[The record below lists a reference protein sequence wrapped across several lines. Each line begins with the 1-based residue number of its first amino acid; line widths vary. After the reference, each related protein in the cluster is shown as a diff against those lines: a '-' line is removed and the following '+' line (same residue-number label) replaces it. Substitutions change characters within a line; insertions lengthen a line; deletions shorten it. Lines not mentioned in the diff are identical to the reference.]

1 MTHPNGIHHFAICT
15 ADMKRQIEF
24 FSDVLGMEL
33 VALYWMHG
41 VPDTWHGF
49 LKLNEQCSIALVQG
63 PQMAGIATE
72 IGKTHSGNAGA
83 PSAPGTLQH
92 IAFNVDTLA
101 QLLTMRDRI
110 RSYGVHVFGHIDH
123 GFCKSIYFAGPEN
136 LSLEISTSEGQAIN
150 PAAWIDPEVVRM
162 AGIGAD
168 ELARFKSPRP
178 FARPAQPVP
187 QPAAN
192 SPGPRLVYPEKT
204 YARMLAMSDE
214 ARLAAAS
221 ETEPPVKPAPV
232 TPCAW

>member
-24 FSDVLGMEL
+24 FSEVLGMEL

-41 VPDTWHGF
+41 VANTWHGF
-49 LKLNEQCSIALVQG
+49 LKLNDQCSIALVQG
-63 PQMAGIATE
+63 PQMAGIPAE
-72 IGKTHSGNAGA
+72 MGRTHSGNAGA

-92 IAFNVDTLA
+92 IAFNVDTLE

-110 RSYGVHVFGHIDH
+110 RSHGIHVFGHIDH
-123 GFCKSIYFAGPEN
+123 GFCKSIYFAGPEH
-136 LSLEISTSEGQAIN
+136 LSLEVSTSEGQAID
-150 PAAWIDPEVVRM
+150 PQAWIDPEVVQM
-162 AGIGAD
+162 AGISAD

-178 FARPAQPVP
+178 YARPPQPVP

-192 SPGPRLVYPEKT
+192 SSGPRLVYPEKT

-221 ETEPPVKPAPV
+221 ETEPPVKTGAA
-232 TPCAW
+232 TQSA